1 MCAALSSHPLQDAG
15 ATGTP
20 GQLMEVSSSN
30 ILGFPGLQPILIQG
44 RMINLN
50 LDKPTLLGFVILLLL
65 LSGVCLGIKVLKGKN
80 RGQVGKEGRKIVY
93 MEWGKREALK
103 PSSIIKTQ

>member
-20 GQLMEVSSSN
+20 GQFMEVSSSN

-50 LDKPTLLGFVILLLL
+50 LDKPTLPGFVILLLL
-65 LSGVCLGIKVLKGKN
+65 SGACLGIKVLKEKN